1 MDDLERSLTDLERRI
16 AELSA
21 ALDSPQPAADT
32 LDELSTRQQQA
43 FEVFARALERCS
55 TSKRAP
61 FAPRIARLRRDLAL
75 LNDSSDRR
83 RVEASERLNDVA
95 RARKALAD
103 VSGPRPEAPGGSCD
117 IAG

>member
-21 ALDSPQPAADT
+21 ALDAPQPASET
-32 LDELSTRQQQA
+32 LDELSTRQQRS
-43 FEVFARALERCS
+43 FEAFARALERCPL
-55 TSKRAP
+55 SKRAP

-75 LNDSSDRR
+75 LNDTSDRR
-83 RVEASERLNDVA
+83 RDEASARLNDVA

-103 VSGPRPEAPGGSCD
+103 LSGPRPEAPGGSCD